1 MASLDSEI
9 RVDSQSLESSQLLT
23 PVDKASLVPPKIIS
37 VSCGSVFGELSFIL
51 INCLT
56 KALPNL
62 VVSSVYC
69 LIRHGILS
77 LNSNLLVA
85 KPSLKTGVNQ
95 SLLLI
100 VTSNLVLFSN
110 LLDLLVLR
118 PLLLLHLVMLV
129 LLLLDP
135 SIHNPGL

>member
-1 MASLDSEI
+1 MVL
-9 RVDSQSLESSQLLT
+9 
-23 PVDKASLVPPKIIS
+23 SLVSFTLIICLKRALLNLVAS
-37 VSCGSVFGELSFIL
+37 SVF
-51 INCLT
+51 
-56 KALPNL
+56 
-62 VVSSVYC
+62 C
-69 LIRHGILS
+69 LIHHGILS
-77 LNSNLLVA
+77 RNLNLLVA